1 MSTKTAPVERK
12 RQRAKITRQDVRE
25 IAKLVAKRLTEAE
38 ACECLGIRPR
48 SWYGWRESH
57 KNQAEYTALLTR
69 VRGEY
74 LRANLAQMEKAA
86 AGKGGVRHD
95 WRAADRLNAI
105 TAPDRYAA
113 SQPPPAELPAA
124 VPPSVV
130 NCWIA
135 LAYAKP
141 SPGQV
146 VDTES
151 KLLPETTE
159 PAPPAP
165 GSTRKGRPTRSA

>member
-1 MSTKTAPVERK
+1 MTTKTHPVERT

-25 IAKLVAKRLTEAE
+25 VAKLVAKRLTEAE

-48 SWYGWRESH
+48 TWYGWRENH
-57 KNQAEYTALLTR
+57 KNQAEYSALLTR
-69 VRGEY
+69 VRGQY
-74 LRANLAQMEKAA
+74 IRANLAQMEKAA

-113 SQPPPAELPAA
+113 PQSPPAELPAA

-135 LAYAKP
+135 LALP
-141 SPGQV
+141 RGLRITDVFTFDGDQNGDMFD
-146 VDTES
+146 VDIV
-151 KLLPETTE
+151 
-159 PAPPAP
+159 
-165 GSTRKGRPTRSA
+165 